1 MKNLLVVAGA
11 SERDILK
18 RIPLDEIDSI
28 QPLQKLGELLLDHA
42 KTESYCEEIS
52 NGIVHLSANKG
63 ATMIVTTVGK
73 TYLVPLGS
81 PYAIMFE

>member
-1 MKNLLVVAGA
+1 MKNLLVVTGVLE
-11 SERDILK
+11 SDVLI
-18 RIPLDEIDSI
+18 RIPLEQIDSV
-28 QPLQKLGELLLDHA
+28 QSLEKLGQLLLDHA

-73 TYLVPLGS
+73 TYLVPAAR
-81 PYAIMFE
+81 PYSLRFE

>member
-1 MKNLLVVAGA
+1 MKDLLVVTGV
-11 SERDILK
+11 SERDVLK
-18 RIPLDEIDSI
+18 RIPLGEIDSV
-28 QPLQKLGELLLDHA
+28 QTLPKLGELLLDHA